1 MTISIRRHLDSQT
14 LVLPELE
21 PMIGLDVR
29 IIVVEE
35 PASDADSAK
44 LAALDRL
51 AGTIDLDFQAID
63 DLRERS
69 LI

>member
-1 MTISIRRHLDSQT
+1 MIVNIRRHLDSQT

-35 PASDADSAK
+35 PAPDAEK
-44 LAALDRL
+44 TQLAALERL

-63 DLRERS
+63 DLRARS

>member
-1 MTISIRRHLDSQT
+1 MTISIRRHLDSHT

-21 PMIGLDVR
+21 PMIGRDVR

-35 PASDADSAK
+35 PVSDASETK
-44 LAALDRL
+44 LADLHRL
-51 AGTIDLDFQAID
+51 AGTIDLDFQAIE
-63 DLRERS
+63 DLRARS